1 MFAQIELPR
10 LLLNPDVTTINGIS
24 RADLLDLYG
33 NVSLN
38 PGDNLAGAQRVLD
51 ALGPASEKYFASS
64 STTGDGG
71 SSGPPPPNSLPAG
84 NGAPGSSNVVGNNEV
99 ANVSGD
105 NQDVEVTGNG
115 ATVNVSGNNAT
126 LALYSSGSILSASNA
141 TITFFDARA
150 NVYGNGNTIS
160 LNAGSAI
167 GVFGTN
173 NAITATGNA
182 HVYLNAPG
190 TANSLN
196 TVTASNLSNATA
208 TDGEAAGLYLDGGA
222 RANLYGNSN
231 TISLN
236 AGSAIGVFGT
246 NNAITATGN
255 AHVYLNAPGT
265 ANSLNTVTASNLSNA
280 TATDGEAAGL
290 YLDGGAWANVY
301 GSNNSIDLASGST
314 INIFGSNNNIE
325 SSGSNNTYYDT
336 SGDNKYKI
344 TSGSSKDYI
353 QSKNSSIIMGEN
365 SSLILSGNGNI
376 VNSTS
381 NSSSLYLS
389 PYSSVVYNN
398 NIYISDGNYIY
409 YDGTTTNP
417 FILNSYSNGYINY
430 ETFDQNFYESIL
442 NYDQY
447 YGYADPNID
456 ENWYGSDDPIVI
468 NTHNTDI
475 QTTSIDA
482 SHFSFDYSGSG
493 QSSRT
498 GWIDNGESLLVYLNK
513 NNGVSL
519 TGNDLVSTFST
530 LKQYDTNGDG
540 KISSSDPIWNSL
552 GIWTYNGTSQ
562 AALSSDAIPLSQ
574 SKIASLDLMGAG
586 TESTFQNGNIIGAD
600 HIVTLNDGTQGA
612 AAEVTL
618 KFLTPAIGTDIS
630 ASTLQ
635 ASALYD
641 TTETAFDAAIS
652 AQALSS
658 MDSHHLLRDFS
669 STALPDHTISNGH
682 AFDHSV
688 ENFNHYAESI
698 MTALNKGI
706 YQGPFAVQDSSTN
719 PSIIQI

>member
-150 NVYGNGNTIS
+150 NVYGNG
-160 LNAGSAI
+160 
-167 GVFGTN
+167 
-173 NAITATGNA
+173 
-182 HVYLNAPG
+182 
-190 TANSLN
+190 
-196 TVTASNLSNATA
+196 
-208 TDGEAAGLYLDGGA
+208 
-222 RANLYGNSN
+222 N